1 MAVKLLKN
9 NNLSIQQAR
18 ADLQIVDQIVSA
30 IENNSG
36 NSKFLR
42 GQASYHL
49 QQASEKLIMIPI
61 YTNSSSIDYH
71 KMGSITKLV
80 GFRVPDIVPSA
91 HVK

>member
-1 MAVKLLKN
+1 MAAKLLKN

-49 QQASEKLIMIPI
+49 QQASEKLIKIQI

-71 KMGSITKLV
+71 KMY
-80 GFRVPDIVPSA
+80 
-91 HVK
+91 